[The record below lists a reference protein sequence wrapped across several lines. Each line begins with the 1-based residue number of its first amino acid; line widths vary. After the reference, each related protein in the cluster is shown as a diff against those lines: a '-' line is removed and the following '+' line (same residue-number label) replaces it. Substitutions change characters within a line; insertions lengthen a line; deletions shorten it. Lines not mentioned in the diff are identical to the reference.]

1 MSEAGD
7 ESSRT
12 KLNALNL
19 LIKEMKVMR
28 RKGKTSRRL
37 NENAWWL
44 NEEDGD
50 DAEEM
55 EDAGGEESGDDA
67 EAADVDVPAI
77 EDAVS
82 SLADALRISI
92 EEEGSDADDDDD
104 EEM

>member
-1 MSEAGD
+1 
-7 ESSRT
+7 
-12 KLNALNL
+12 
-19 LIKEMKVMR
+19 MKVMR

-67 EAADVDVPAI
+67 EAAETKTCANGY
-77 EDAVS
+77 E
-82 SLADALRISI
+82 ISETLGPELYCI
-92 EEEGSDADDDDD
+92 
-104 EEM
+104 